1 LNKVSGFWFSYSE
14 NIHFQLV
21 SFNLFKKLSTF
32 KNIFVF
38 EIIPERNELV
48 VSKLIENFG
57 SSIDQHE
64 ILSDMLCI
72 TVKKEVVTELLLF
85 LRDNQELQFN
95 FLTTL
100 CGMHYPEKEQLG
112 VVYLLH
118 SFVNNHRIR
127 IKTTTSL
134 AEPTLPTATSIWP
147 SANWMERE
155 TFDFFGI
162 IFEGHP
168 NLKRILNVE
177 EMVDFPLRKE
187 FPLEDQTRE
196 DKNDTFFGR

>member
-1 LNKVSGFWFSYSE
+1 M
-14 NIHFQLV
+14 FQ
-21 SFNLFKKLSTF
+21 
-32 KNIFVF
+32 
-38 EIIPERNELV
+38 IIPERNKLV
-48 VSKLIENFG
+48 VAKLIEHFG

-64 ILSDMLCI
+64 ILADMLCV

-85 LRDNQELQFN
+85 LRDDKELQYN

-112 VVYLLH
+112 VVYHLH

-134 AEPTLPTATSIWP
+134 AGATVPTATTIWP

-155 TFDFFGI
+155 TYDFFGI
-162 IFEGHP
+162 LFEGHP
-168 NLKRILNVE
+168 NLKRILNVDD
-177 EMVDFPLRKE
+177 MVDFPLRKD

-196 DKNDTFFGR
+196 DKDDTLFGR